1 MQQNV
6 DEWSKIAHN
15 FNEKSN
21 FLYLDAINGKHTGIQ
36 SPANNGSEYFDYKET
51 FGIVL
56 MALVEKQTIIYLYSL
71 FSFFIYYGIKF
82 QLKII
87 DNI

>member
-6 DEWSKIAHN
+6 DEWSKIAHD

-21 FLYLDAINGKHTGIQ
+21 FLYLNAINGKHTGIQ
-36 SPANNGSEYFDYKET
+36 SPANNGLEYFDYKET

-56 MALVEKQTIIYLYSL
+56 MALVEKQTIIYIVCFLSLYITELNS
-71 FSFFIYYGIKF
+71 
-82 QLKII
+82 
-87 DNI
+87 N